1 MSAPHREAFLR
12 AFLRAAALSVLS
24 ALTLCGLGSC
34 DTFKGSV
41 VAMSITW
48 PVSTMTGMQVPLQ
61 SSQRLEMWARLGP
74 APGQGEFRR
83 LIADVGAQEES
94 LFTGFSVVYAVD
106 PNDPCLIR
114 GLDRTDEAC
123 EQVRDD
129 SSMAAQ
135 VTCGAHLFG
144 LRSHVTPVDN
154 PLPDPLSDPAQ
165 RMSADL
171 LRQQLVLQVRKVVTL
186 STPITATAT
195 PPDPAVMGRAQQPL
209 LALVQHNLLYASDP
223 RRDLMASLNATTAD
237 DPAASLQR
245 LQACRQARDGVQ
257 GDSGKPANPYF
268 YVGNPR
274 QYTKPLA
281 GFFFGVFSFATAPS
295 AMDPT
300 LPTQNLSGISFSVPF
315 SLDQLQEILVLVE
328 SGAGT
333 TNPAD
338 PLARKLML
346 MRRLPDAVAGRGAI
360 KLVALANTD
369 PMLLQPMFT
378 VTIGTAT
385 VLTNLDSRL
394 D

>member
-1 MSAPHREAFLR
+1 MSAPLLR
-12 AFLRAAALSVLS
+12 ILRRARKLATALL
-24 ALTLCGLGSC
+24 ALGPLTLGSC
-34 DTFKGSV
+34 DTFQGSV

-48 PVSTMTGMQVPLQ
+48 PVSTMSGMQVPLLP
-61 SSQRLEMWARLGP
+61 SQRLEMWARLGP

-83 LIADVGAQEES
+83 LVADVGSQEES

-114 GLDRTDEAC
+114 GLDRTDEPC

-129 SSMAAQ
+129 SSMAAR

-171 LRQQLVLQVRKVVTL
+171 LRQQLVLQVRKIVTL
-186 STPITATAT
+186 STPITATAS
-195 PPDPAVMGRAQQPL
+195 PPDAPVLGRAPQPL
-209 LALVQHNLLYASDP
+209 LALVQHNLLHAADP
-223 RRDLMASLNATTAD
+223 RPMLAASLNATTAD

-245 LQACRQARDGVQ
+245 LAACRQARDGVP
-257 GDSGKPANPYF
+257 GDSSKPANTNF

-281 GFFFGVFSFATAPS
+281 GFFFGVFSFSTMPS

-300 LPTQNLSGISFSVPF
+300 LPTQSLSGISFSVPF
-315 SLDQLQEILVLVE
+315 ALDELQEILVLVE

-333 TNPAD
+333 SSPLD
-338 PLARKLML
+338 PMAKKLML
-346 MRRLPDAVAGRGAI
+346 MRRLPDAAAGRGAI

-369 PMLLQPMFT
+369 PMLVQPMFT

-385 VLTNLDSRL
+385 VLTNLDARL

>member
-1 MSAPHREAFLR
+1 MSAPPRGVR
-12 AFLRAAALSVLS
+12 ALAAALL
-24 ALTLCGLGSC
+24 ALCTLPMGSC

-48 PVSTMTGMQVPLQ
+48 PVSTMTGMQVPLLAQ
-61 SSQRLEMWARLGP
+61 QRLEMWARLGP

-83 LIADVGAQEES
+83 LVADVGSLEEDR
-94 LFTGFSVVYAVD
+94 FTGFSVVYAVD

-114 GLDRTDEAC
+114 GLDRTDEPC
-123 EQVRDD
+123 EQVRGD

-154 PLPDPLSDPAQ
+154 PLPDPLSDPEQ

-171 LRQQLVLQVRKVVTL
+171 LRQQLVLQVRKVVTT
-186 STPITATAT
+186 STPINATAT
-195 PPDPAVMGRAQQPL
+195 SSDPAVRGRAPQPL
-209 LALVQHNLLYASDP
+209 LALVQHNLLHASDP
-223 RRDLMASLNATTAD
+223 RPALAAGLNAMNAD

-245 LQACRQARDGVQ
+245 LAACRQARDGVD
-257 GDSGKPANPYF
+257 GDSNKPANASF

-315 SLDQLQEILVLVE
+315 ALDDLQEILVLVE
-328 SGAGT
+328 SDAST
-333 TNPAD
+333 SKPQD
-338 PLARKLML
+338 PNARKLML
-346 MRRLPDAVAGRGAI
+346 MRRLPDSAAGRGAI

-369 PMLLQPMFT
+369 PMLIQPMFT

-385 VLTNLDSRL
+385 VLTNLDARL